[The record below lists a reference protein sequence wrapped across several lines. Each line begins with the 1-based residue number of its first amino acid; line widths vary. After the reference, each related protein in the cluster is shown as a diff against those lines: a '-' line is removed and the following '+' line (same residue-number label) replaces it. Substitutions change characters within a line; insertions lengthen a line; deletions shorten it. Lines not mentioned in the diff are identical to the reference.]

1 MIGNIEGKILPHH
14 SKANEANISI
24 FGGHFLLFWSC
35 LMDVTWI
42 AQISRTE
49 IINRICF

>member
-1 MIGNIEGKILPHH
+1 LPHH

-35 LMDVTWI
+35 LMDVIWCSTKP
-42 AQISRTE
+42 TE
-49 IINRICF
+49 AKL